1 MSSRAL
7 RKLERSQKEEVGN
20 ELENDSDEPN
30 SLLDHSIGN
39 GPVFSFAMLAAL
51 EDDAAGNAEEDQAD
65 GESGFA
71 TNNSVIS
78 EKVRKGKRK
87 KKKKKGM
94 AEKKKEEMP
103 GIEPWNE
110 VEKAVSEVNSLLGEL
125 PSVPES
131 SSVAGSSRTSAWKD
145 PLAIDARFL
154 NPETELKKKFGAN
167 VVGSSSESRS
177 HRRIRKYFLVS
188 PVPSWPPPG
197 RQGLSM
203 VMQ

>member
-1 MSSRAL
+1 L
-7 RKLERSQKEEVGN
+7 
-20 ELENDSDEPN
+20 
-30 SLLDHSIGN
+30 
-39 GPVFSFAMLAAL
+39 FSKLAAL
-51 EDDAAGNAEEDQAD
+51 EDNDNAAGNAEEDQAD

-78 EKVRKGKRK
+78 EKGRKGKRK
-87 KKKKKGM
+87 KKKKKGGV
-94 AEKKKEEMP
+94 AEKKEEEMP

-188 PVPSWPPPG
+188 PLPSWPPPG